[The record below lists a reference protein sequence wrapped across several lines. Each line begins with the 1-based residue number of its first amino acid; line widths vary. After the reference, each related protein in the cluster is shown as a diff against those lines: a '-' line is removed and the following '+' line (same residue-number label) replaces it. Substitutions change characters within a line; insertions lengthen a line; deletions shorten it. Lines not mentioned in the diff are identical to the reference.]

1 MSNLPTLRHKV
12 CLAHATLCR
21 TLRES
26 IYLCGCIPSLEVRHK
41 LVLGV
46 TQGGGAAAGFGGGYV
61 RGLREAATGTVGD
74 LASCDARSTC
84 DSPPLLRPLLQY
96 YTCSRSPPL
105 PSPFLQPK
113 CVVLI

>member
-1 MSNLPTLRHKV
+1 MLLYVELYGKV
-12 CLAHATLCR
+12 YTYVVVLHRARSTAQT
-21 TLRES
+21 S
-26 IYLCGCIPSLEVRHK
+26 IRGNPGRWRRP
-41 LVLGV
+41 VLGV
-46 TQGGGAAAGFGGGYV
+46 GTY
-61 RGLREAATGTVGD
+61 EALEKQLPVGD